1 MEQEKKDMAVELI
14 PAYSYQK
21 EIGELFGEYTR
32 MLVET
37 DPTFQQYLT
46 IQNYDDEL
54 AHLEHKYGL
63 PDGRLYIALE
73 NGDVLGC
80 VGLRRLDAE
89 NCELKRMYVRPAYRG
104 RGLSR
109 LLLERVLADARQIG
123 YRAMLLDTLP
133 QLKAAIALYRK
144 YGFQEIPCY
153 NDSPV
158 ESTIFM
164 KLDL

>member
-1 MEQEKKDMAVELI
+1 MAVELK

-21 EIGELFGEYTR
+21 EIGELFGEYTQ

-54 AHLEHKYGL
+54 LHLDHKYGP

-73 NGDVLGC
+73 EDGTVLGC

-109 LLLERVLADARQIG
+109 VLLERIIADAREIG

-133 QLKAAIALYRK
+133 LLTAAIALYHK
-144 YGFQEIPCY
+144 YGFHEIPCY

-164 KLDL
+164 KLEL

>member
-1 MEQEKKDMAVELI
+1 MAVELR

-54 AHLEHKYGL
+54 KHLDHKYGF
-63 PDGRLYIALE
+63 Y
-73 NGDVLGC
+73 
-80 VGLRRLDAE
+80 
-89 NCELKRMYVRPAYRG
+89 
-104 RGLSR
+104 
-109 LLLERVLADARQIG
+109 
-123 YRAMLLDTLP
+123 
-133 QLKAAIALYRK
+133 
-144 YGFQEIPCY
+144 EIPCY